1 MLKKLAL
8 ATVTLCGLTGLANA
22 ADLASPPPAES
33 DWIFTLAP
41 YGWAIGVNGSVQV
54 GNSRTADFNVGFSD
68 ILKALDAPPV
78 MMVGQARNGRFSIGG
93 DLIWSKLSNDAQTPR
108 GFVSFDG
115 SLEMTSL
122 TGVGGYSLLYD
133 DSYNLDVVAGARM
146 WSFDIGLDVKGPGP
160 LPGKSFGRSDTWLDP
175 VVGLKG
181 HTAISPNFYLDG
193 WALIGGFNVSNDKLM
208 WDVMG
213 TVGYKFNETFSM
225 TAGYRGMGLDYS
237 KKNASIDATFSGPL
251 IGAVFK
257 F

>member
-1 MLKKLAL
+1 MLKKLAF
-8 ATVTLCGLTGLANA
+8 VTMAIYELTGLANA
-22 ADLASPPPAES
+22 ADLGPLPPAES

-41 YGWAIGVNGSVQV
+41 YGWAIGVNSSVQV
-54 GNSRTADFNVGFSD
+54 RNSPTVDFNVGFSD

-146 WSFDIGLDVKGPGP
+146 WSFDIGLDVKGPRRGI
-160 LPGKSFGRSDTWLDP
+160 SFGRSTTWLDP

-181 HTAISPNFYLDG
+181 HADISPDFYLDG
-193 WALIGGFNVSNDKLM
+193 WALIGGFNVSGDKLM
-208 WDVMG
+208 WDVEG
-213 TVGYKFNETFSM
+213 SIGYDFTDNFSM

>member
-1 MLKKLAL
+1 MILKKSAL
-8 ATVTLCGLTGLANA
+8 ATMTLCGLTGLANA
-22 ADLASPPPAES
+22 ADLEPLPPAES

-41 YGWAIGVNGSVQV
+41 YGWAIGVNSSVQV
-54 GNSRTADFNVGFSD
+54 RNSPTVDFNVGFSD

-93 DLIWSKLSNDAQTPR
+93 DLIWSKLSDDAQTPK
-108 GFVSFDG
+108 GLVSFDG

-146 WSFDIGLDVKGPGP
+146 WSFDIGLDVKGPRRGI
-160 LPGKSFGRSDTWLDP
+160 SFGRSTTWLDP

-181 HTAISPNFYLDG
+181 HADISPDFYLDG
-193 WALIGGFNVSNDKLM
+193 WALIGGFNVSGDKLM
-208 WDVMG
+208 WDVEG
-213 TVGYKFNETFSM
+213 SIGYDFTDNFSM